1 MNVHNII
8 CNSPSYIYSQYKIIE
23 YFLGMYNTYLNIID
37 EINDVPI
44 AKATHLLMPQQ
55 DDY

>member
-1 MNVHNII
+1 MHNII